1 MREKKTE
8 NSSNKKASAS
18 ETPSINKRDDKA
30 RFKAKELDKKA
41 ALLKAQEFRT
51 SNLESDFNS
60 DLVADKSWHTAH
72 AQATTKE
79 ATESSELLDESV
91 TATSSEPSSPNAD
104 RSAIAED
111 EIALSATDDSQ
122 AKDNTGAENISNHRG
137 GNHVIVELKESITGD
152 LDPLKQSVGNNF
164 KSALVAP
171 SDLNKAEPAVN
182 TLQATPATH
191 SAHHSPQA
199 SNSSAQHTL
208 AINHLPPAQLVK
220 EDASVST
227 VDGQLTAS
235 GDGSLSVSWSVA
247 STHGKYGDLQ
257 LDSKTGEW
265 HYHLDNHLADT
276 DQLGEG
282 EVHTEHFTVTATDKF
297 GHVIHT
303 EILVNVEGTN
313 DAPKVSHTVVDEV
326 VDQGAILQ
334 FTLSADTFSDIDH
347 GDTLT
352 LSTGTLPAWLH
363 FDASTGTF
371 SGTPT
376 NSDVGQTRIT
386 VTATDNHGAHVST
399 TFDLTVNNVNDAPV
413 LTPMATVKV
422 DEDGASVQGQIH
434 ATDIDTGDT
443 LTFSAGQV
451 DGFTFHSD
459 GSWTFDPS
467 HSAYQ
472 HLAVGETLP
481 LSIPVTVTDSHGAS
495 DVQQLNIVVTGTNDA
510 PTVTS
515 SITLP
520 EGSEDTSVL
529 ISASSL
535 LANATDIDSGET
547 QHLTVQHLHAD
558 HGSIV
563 DNHDGTFTFNPDA
576 NYNGR
581 VTFTYDV
588 QDPQGATVATSAT
601 MDLKAVGDAAIITGQ
616 DTGHVTEDLYD
627 ATQTQNLMAWG
638 QLTVT
643 DPDKGEAG
651 FVEHIT
657 GLARFA
663 KPDFVS
669 GQYGRVEISEDGHW
683 TYMVPNSHPDVQSL
697 GAGQHLTDHIEVESL
712 DGTKHTITI
721 TIEGTND
728 APTVTHTVANQTVDQ
743 SATLQFTL
751 PADTFS
757 DIDHG
762 DTLTLSTGTL
772 PAWLHFDASTGTFSG
787 TPTNSDVGQTRI
799 TVTATDNHG
808 AHVSTTFDLT
818 VNNVNDA
825 PVLTPMATVKV
836 DEDGASV
843 QGQIHATDI
852 DTGDTLTFSAG
863 QVDGFTFHSDGSWT
877 FDPSHSA
884 YQHLAV
890 GETLPLSIPVTVTDS
905 HGATDV
911 QQLNIVV
918 TGTNDAPV
926 LSIQPFDNTS
936 GHLTEVDVDSSD
948 THQFSVVQSSGSYGD
963 LIVNPQTGEYNYVP
977 RASVAGMS
985 YDSTTNTYSGSD
997 VFEVRVTDNHG
1008 AESTKFITFNVQSI
1022 LTPTSAT
1029 GYQVHSHV
1037 TAPPQLTA
1045 ASPSVHMSS
1054 LPLTNDV
1061 TLELETTSDT
1071 GMSDQDHLTRD
1082 NTPTVHG
1089 TSEIP
1094 FSVIEIHEGN
1104 SLIATV
1110 VSDASGHY
1118 RADLPHMID
1127 ATHSLFAIA
1136 VSPSSISGTSV
1147 PLDLTVDT
1155 QSELHVNPIAG
1166 DNILDAVEHTH
1177 LLTIDGTANG
1187 IEDGQ
1192 IITVSI
1198 GGNNH
1203 QAVVSNGLWSVDIDA
1218 TEVQSL
1224 TGGLHDVLVSA
1235 EDRAGNAVSSNIP
1248 LFVSDASTPVP
1259 SMSFQTPP
1267 TPTGGGSIG
1276 SHISGTILIPPLL
1289 QQLSP
1294 QASGSGGWGIDDGH
1308 GHIVTSLQGDYGTLT
1323 IDPVSGHVE
1332 YIYNTAPIQGVKA
1345 TGGTHVAGQT
1355 TTEEH
1360 HDIFKVVYHDVHAS
1374 DIDVKVDLDVTYIHG
1389 HSGHNQLSTHLVDM
1403 TLIPATPS
1411 SAPPVQHD
1419 EVIDGIVPDEFTVE
1433 ILDDAHNSDMNL
1445 PFDGTVHQLDQATK
1459 PIDHYLDMVGV
1470 SNSHVSASDNLPLS
1484 NNLPSISEAIDSSL
1498 DDNGY
1503 SHTEDGLPH
1512 DPLVDS
1518 KDERYDEKHLPDSL
1532 DDHQS
1537 DSSHTDDLLHQGLND
1552 MHNHI

>member
-41 ALLKAQEFRT
+41 ALLKAQQFRT

-72 AQATTKE
+72 AQATAKE

-152 LDPLKQSVGNNF
+152 LDPLKQSMGNNF

-171 SDLNKAEPAVN
+171 SDLNKAEPTVN
-182 TLQATPATH
+182 TLQAPPATH

-495 DVQQLNIVVTGTNDA
+495 DVQQLNIVVSGTNDA

-547 QHLTVQHLHAD
+547 QQLTVQHLHAD

-563 DNHDGTFTFNPDA
+563 DNHDGTFTVNPDA

-581 VTFTYDV
+581 VTFTYNV

-697 GAGQHLTDHIEVESL
+697 GVGQHLTDHIEVESL

-721 TIEGTND
+721 TIDGTND

-743 SATLQFTL
+743 SATLQFRL

-905 HGATDV
+905 HGASDV
-911 QQLNIVV
+911 QLLNILV

-963 LIVNPQTGEYNYVP
+963 LIVNSQTGEYNYVP

-1308 GHIVTSLQGDYGTLT
+1308 GHTVTSLQGDYGTLT

-1332 YIYNTAPIQGVKA
+1332 YIYNTAPIQSVKA

-1445 PFDGTVHQLDQATK
+1445 PFDGTHQLDQATK

-1532 DDHQS
+1532 DAHQS
-1537 DSSHTDDLLHQGLND
+1537 DSSHTDDLLHQGLSD